1 MDQISV
7 WGIFKLA
14 LLVIVGLWIYNA
26 IRGKKTNG

>member
-14 LLVIVGLWIYNA
+14 LLVIVGLWIINA
-26 IRGKKTNG
+26 FRGKNKNG